1 MKAFSRSQ
9 QIRVNDTVVV
19 FDLSQYN
26 ENINTETVSLISSYN
41 TEWMVYL
48 LSDACT
54 TVACTTV
61 ACTTVAC
68 TCRCLSN
75 GHHIITVP
83 HVLNILQEI
92 FHQKKKKSG
101 KFADVTWTRK
111 DWLLLHFTN
120 SKVSCALI

>member
-1 MKAFSRSQ
+1 MTQWLFWD
-9 QIRVNDTVVV
+9 N
-19 FDLSQYN
+19 LSQDN

-48 LSDACT
+48 LSDACTTVACTTVACT